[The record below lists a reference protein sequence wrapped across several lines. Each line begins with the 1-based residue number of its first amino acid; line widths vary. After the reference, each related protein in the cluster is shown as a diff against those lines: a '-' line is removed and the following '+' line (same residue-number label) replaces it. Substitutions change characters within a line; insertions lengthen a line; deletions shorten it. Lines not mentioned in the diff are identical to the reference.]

1 MKNVTI
7 NIAPGTII
15 NAILFVLL
23 VGLLFYLRDIVFMVL
38 TAIVLSSSIEPG
50 VRFFMRR
57 GIHRVVSVLLLY
69 GSVVLLVAAITFIF
83 LPPLLGDA
91 ADFLSSL
98 PQTLESVNFNQGIT
112 SSFFPG
118 DVAVNLSPSQFAEQI
133 RTTFASFTG
142 GVFSTVSA
150 FFGGVVSFV
159 LIIVFSIYFAVQET
173 GIDDF
178 LRVVTPV
185 DHQKYV
191 LSLWKRSQDKIG
203 KWMQGQLLLG
213 VIVAVLIYLGL
224 VIFGIPHALLLA
236 VIAGLF
242 ELIPVFG
249 QVLAAVPA
257 IAIAVSIGGI
267 PSAILVIGLYV
278 VVQQFE
284 AHLIYPLV
292 VKKVVGVP
300 PLLVILALII
310 GAKLAGF
317 LGILLSVPLAAALQ
331 EFVSDVQKKKEHELA
346 RLEKS
351 A

>member
-23 VGLLFYLRDIVFMVL
+23 IGLLFYIRDIVLIVL
-38 TAIVLSSSIEPG
+38 TAIVLASSIEPG
-50 VRFFMRR
+50 VLFFMRH
-57 GIHRVVSVLLLY
+57 GLNRVLSVLLLF
-69 GSVVLLVAAITFIF
+69 GILVFTTLAIIF
-83 LPPLLGDA
+83 VFVPPILEDA
-91 ADFLSSL
+91 ANFLSNL
-98 PQTLESVNFNQGIT
+98 PNTLESIDVNQGLT
-112 SSFFPG
+112 SSLFPG
-118 DVAVNLSPSQFAEQI
+118 ESVVKISPLQFAEQL
-133 RTTFASFTG
+133 RATFATFTG
-142 GVFSTVSA
+142 GIFSTLSS

-159 LIIVFSIYFAVQET
+159 LIIVFAIYFAVQET

-178 LRVVTPV
+178 LRVITPV
-185 DHQKYV
+185 KHEKYV

-213 VIVAVLIYLGL
+213 LIVGILVYLGL
-224 VIFGIPHALLLA
+224 TIFGIKHALLLA
-236 VIAGLF
+236 VLAGLF

-249 QVLAAVPA
+249 QIIAALPAVA
-257 IAIAVSIGGI
+257 IAFADKGAGGAVAVV
-267 PSAILVIGLYV
+267 AIYTI
-278 VVQQFE
+278 VQQFE

-300 PLLVILALII
+300 PLLVILALLI

-317 LGILLSVPLAAALQ
+317 LGILLSVPIAAALQ
-331 EFVSDVQKKKEHELA
+331 EFVADIMKAKERELA
-346 RLEKS
+346 RMKED